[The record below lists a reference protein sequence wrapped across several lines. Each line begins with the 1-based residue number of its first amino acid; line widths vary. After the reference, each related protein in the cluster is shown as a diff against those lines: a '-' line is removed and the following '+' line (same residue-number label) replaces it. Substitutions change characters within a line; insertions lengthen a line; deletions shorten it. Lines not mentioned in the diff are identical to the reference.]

1 MHNFC
6 KNLKMSS
13 TPKAVSI
20 RLDRSNIHRTSAK
33 EISLKEELSWA
44 QKSYSVHYTVKFLK
58 NQWSRTYVSLICFIL
73 LHFCYLYSIHWL
85 TASKGSLSIRRFWG
99 KQGRK
104 KRKRERVT
112 WKERNAF
119 LSRPP
124 PPPPPLPHLKISS
137 SLTPKEGLI
146 LKLSKDSAFYWHR
159 IILFRFSII

>member
-1 MHNFC
+1 
-6 KNLKMSS
+6 MSS
-13 TPKAVSI
+13 TAKAVSI
-20 RLDRSNIHRTSAK
+20 RLDHSNVNCTSAK
-33 EISLKEELSWA
+33 KFSLKEESSWA
-44 QKSYSVHYTVKFLK
+44 QKSTSYFLECCSLHCLVLK
-58 NQWSRTYVSLICFIL
+58 NNQWSRTYVSLICFIL

-85 TASKGSLSIRRFWG
+85 MASKGSLSIRRFWG

-119 LSRPP
+119 RSRPP
-124 PPPPPLPHLKISS
+124 PPPLSKISS

-146 LKLSKDSAFYWHR
+146 LKLSKESAFYWHR